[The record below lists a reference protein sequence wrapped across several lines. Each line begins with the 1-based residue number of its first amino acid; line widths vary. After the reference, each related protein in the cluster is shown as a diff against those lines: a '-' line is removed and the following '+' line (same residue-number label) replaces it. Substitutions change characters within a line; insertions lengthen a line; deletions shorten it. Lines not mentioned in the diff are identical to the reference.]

1 MKQAIA
7 LTLTVLLVFALASC
21 GTDKDQLA
29 YALGHRDSPWNSV
42 EYSPYTAG
50 IAEPEFHY
58 EIMGVNQT
66 EGLCLEFSSE
76 GDELLTWKDS
86 LLATGFVVSNTDAEM
101 WAAESVSHSI
111 QILGNRIF
119 IVGKTQAETSASE

>member
-50 IAEPEFHY
+50 IAEPEFYY
-58 EIMGVNQT
+58 EIMGVNQA

-76 GDELLTWKDS
+76 GDELSTWKDS
-86 LLATGFVVSNTDAEM
+86 LLTNGFIITHTDAEM
-101 WAAESVSHSI
+101 WAAESVSHGI
-111 QILGNRIF
+111 QILGNRIY
-119 IVGKTQAETSASE
+119 IIGKTQNETSAP

>member
-1 MKQAIA
+1 MKHAIL
-7 LTLTVLLVFALASC
+7 LTLTVLLLFALASC

-50 IAEPEFHY
+50 IAEPEFQY
-58 EIMGVNQT
+58 EIMGINQV

-76 GDELLTWKDS
+76 GNELLAWKDS
-86 LLATGFVVSNTDAEM
+86 LLSTGFIVSNTDAEM

-111 QILGNRIF
+111 QILGNRIY
-119 IVGKTQAETSASE
+119 IIGKTQNETSAP

>member
-1 MKQAIA
+1 MKQALI

-50 IAEPEFHY
+50 IAEPEFYY
-58 EIMGVNQT
+58 EIMGVNQA

-76 GDELLTWKDS
+76 GDELSTWKDS
-86 LLATGFVVSNTDAEM
+86 LRQMALSLPIQMPKCGRRKACPTAYRSSETG
-101 WAAESVSHSI
+101 SI
-111 QILGNRIF
+111 L
-119 IVGKTQAETSASE
+119 

>member
-42 EYSPYTAG
+42 EYSPYTVG
-50 IAEPEFHY
+50 IAEPEFRY
-58 EIMGVNQT
+58 EIMGVNQA
-66 EGLCLEFSSE
+66 EGFCIEFSAE
-76 GDELLTWKDS
+76 GDELSVWKSS
-86 LLATGFVVSNTDAEM
+86 LLENGFVITNTDAEM
-101 WAAESVSHSI
+101 WAAESVTHSI
-111 QILGNRIF
+111 QIVGNRIF
-119 IVGKTQAETSASE
+119 IVGKQQATTVPT

>member
-1 MKQAIA
+1 MKHAIL

-50 IAEPEFHY
+50 IAEPEFYY
-58 EIMGVNQT
+58 EIIGINQV

-76 GDELLTWKDS
+76 GNELLAWKDS
-86 LLATGFVVSNTDAEM
+86 LLSTGFIVSNTDAEM

-111 QILGNRIF
+111 QILGNRIY
-119 IVGKTQAETSASE
+119 IIGKTQNETSAP